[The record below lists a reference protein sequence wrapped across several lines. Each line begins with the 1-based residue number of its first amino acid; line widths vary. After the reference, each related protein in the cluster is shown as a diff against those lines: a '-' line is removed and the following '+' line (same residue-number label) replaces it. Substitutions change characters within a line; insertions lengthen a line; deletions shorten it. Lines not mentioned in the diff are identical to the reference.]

1 MSSSKRTASRSA
13 KKKATPSKDVAK
25 PKKGDGQRVS
35 FIYNSID
42 LICYIVQICRTRQG
56 LIDIS

>member
-42 LICYIVQICRTRQG
+42 LI
-56 LIDIS
+56 